1 MKLYDLKSFQRIP
14 VIYGIE
20 NTETS
25 KWYIGSCLDMKD
37 RFQRHRYYLRH
48 NMHHSEKLQRSY
60 NMHGEKAFEVHILH
74 ILTADE
80 DRFVLEQK
88 YIEKY
93 NSVSNGYNMLEKCI
107 YVDNFKLSEVAKSNF
122 LKYIET
128 LEKRVIAIDRFTGK
142 IENAF
147 NSITKAAE
155 YYHTSTSNISQVC
168 KGLSQYCKD
177 KVFVYEDDFDETKDY
192 KVQHH
197 CKGKEKTES
206 QKEKMRHNK
215 RCCTICKISA
225 NGDTVNQYYSIAN
238 AAMREGVSRDRMR
251 YIINSNKELNGFTY
265 VRK

>member
-60 NMHGEKAFEVHILH
+60 NMHGEKAFEVHTLH

-155 YYHTSTSNISQVC
+155 YYHTSTSNISLQ
-168 KGLSQYCKD
+168 
-177 KVFVYEDDFDETKDY
+177 T
-192 KVQHH
+192 
-197 CKGKEKTES
+197 
-206 QKEKMRHNK
+206 M
-215 RCCTICKISA
+215 KI
-225 NGDTVNQYYSIAN
+225 
-238 AAMREGVSRDRMR
+238 
-251 YIINSNKELNGFTY
+251 
-265 VRK
+265 